1 MNYNPKQKQNHPR
14 KGSSIKVEPIRSK
27 RAIDRIKKI
36 LNPRDRCLFILGIN
50 TGYRASELLSIT
62 WHQVRNAVAGDI
74 LELKQSKNRKHGR
87 VILNKAAIEAIQYYL
102 NNDERFKYRRPHEDD
117 CYLFC
122 TRQSDVLKVPV
133 LINMVKD
140 WCRSAGLQGNYGS
153 HTLRKTWGYW
163 QYKND
168 TPLPVLMEAYGHSS
182 QQQTLAYMCIE
193 SKEVEAVYAMEL

>member
-1 MNYNPKQKQNHPR
+1 MNYNPKQKQNHPQ
-14 KGSSIKVEPIRSK
+14 KGSSVKVEPIRSK

-36 LNPRDRCLFILGIN
+36 LNPRDRCLFILRIN
-50 TGYRASELLSIT
+50 RGYRANELLSIT
-62 WHQVRNAVAGDI
+62 WYQVRNAVAGDI
-74 LELKQSKNRKHGR
+74 LELKQSKNEKHRR
-87 VILNKAAIEAIQYYL
+87 VILNNAAIEAIQYYL
-102 NNDERFKYRRPHEDD
+102 RNDERFKYRRPDKED
-117 CYLFC
+117 CYLFY

-140 WCRSAGLQGNYGS
+140 WCRSVGLQGNYGS

-163 QYKND
+163 QYKNG
-168 TPLPVLMEAYGHSS
+168 TPLPVLIQAYGHSS